1 MERFLL
7 TLFVSLLSVAGWSQ
21 VWIPV
26 TSSDVVSCRNYS
38 RKIKE
43 NSFHSSV
50 TWKVTVKDNVISRT
64 KVLFSETYYN
74 ENGQPSRIVYFGDGN
89 RPKSFVIVKYNSR
102 NLPFEEVNFTAD
114 SVMVGGTLY
123 EYNDKNMLISQIS
136 YVGSSITNH
145 YRIEHKAD
153 SIVVSEI
160 DLLGKVISCGSISS
174 IATDQKELI
183 FRRAQNPEMTS
194 SDYDILSEVT
204 RKHIVGAAEK
214 KVFIYENDKVVKTS
228 VFNHNGDE
236 ISSASLE
243 YDKNG
248 NISRII
254 ERREMDG
261 ATNVYM
267 INYR

>member
-1 MERFLL
+1 MKRFLL

-26 TSSDVVSCRNYS
+26 TASDAVSCRNYS
-38 RKIKE
+38 QKIKE

-114 SVMVGGTLY
+114 SVMIGGTIY
-123 EYNDKNMLISQIS
+123 EYNNDNMLSSQIS
-136 YVGSSITNH
+136 YVGNSVTSN
-145 YRIEHKAD
+145 YRIERMAD
-153 SIVVSEI
+153 SIVVSEV
-160 DLLGKVISCGSISS
+160 DSLGKVISNGSISS
-174 IATDQKELI
+174 IATDQKELV

>member
-1 MERFLL
+1 M
-7 TLFVSLLSVAGWSQ
+7 
-21 VWIPV
+21 
-26 TSSDVVSCRNYS
+26 
-38 RKIKE
+38 
-43 NSFHSSV
+43 

-74 ENGQPSRIVYFGDGN
+74 ENGQPSRIVYFGKDN

-114 SVMVGGTLY
+114 SVMIGGTLY
-123 EYNDKNMLISQIS
+123 EYDNENMLSSQIS
-136 YVGSSITNH
+136 YVGNSVTSN
-145 YRIEHKAD
+145 YRIERMAD
-153 SIVVSEI
+153 SIVVSEV
-160 DLLGKVISCGSISS
+160 DSLGKVISNGSISS
-174 IATDQKELI
+174 IAADQKELV
-183 FRRAQNPEMTS
+183 FRRVQNPEMTS
-194 SDYDILSEVT
+194 YDYDILSEVT

-228 VFNHNGDE
+228 VFGHDGEE

-243 YDKNG
+243 YDRAG

-254 ERREMDG
+254 ERREKDG
-261 ATNVYM
+261 TTNVYM

>member
-1 MERFLL
+1 
-7 TLFVSLLSVAGWSQ
+7 
-21 VWIPV
+21 
-26 TSSDVVSCRNYS
+26 
-38 RKIKE
+38 
-43 NSFHSSV
+43 
-50 TWKVTVKDNVISRT
+50 
-64 KVLFSETYYN
+64 
-74 ENGQPSRIVYFGDGN
+74 
-89 RPKSFVIVKYNSR
+89 
-102 NLPFEEVNFTAD
+102 
-114 SVMVGGTLY
+114 
-123 EYNDKNMLISQIS
+123 
-136 YVGSSITNH
+136 
-145 YRIEHKAD
+145 
-153 SIVVSEI
+153 
-160 DLLGKVISCGSISS
+160 
-174 IATDQKELI
+174 
-183 FRRAQNPEMTS
+183 RAQNPEMTS